1 MATGDDDND
10 VDGDGATSNEV
21 DDDGDGATG
30 DYNDDDDYDGNND
43 DDGDGNSV
51 IGSGATGYYESKSAL
66 TTTMISG
73 STGAGEAYPP
83 HLQFQTKAKTT
94 DTIRLDCGVV

>member
-43 DDGDGNSV
+43 DDGDGNSAM
-51 IGSGATGYYESKSAL
+51 GSGATGYYDPIYFSELKHKI
-66 TTTMISG
+66 MIRWG
-73 STGAGEAYPP
+73 WFTETLST
-83 HLQFQTKAKTT
+83 
-94 DTIRLDCGVV
+94 

>member
-43 DDGDGNSV
+43 DDGDGNSAM
-51 IGSGATGYYESKSAL
+51 GSGATGYYDPTYFSELKRKI
-66 TTTMISG
+66 MIQCVWFTETL
-73 STGAGEAYPP
+73 ST
-83 HLQFQTKAKTT
+83 
-94 DTIRLDCGVV
+94 